1 MDERHYQLLK
11 LLQDRPGL
19 SQREL
24 ARELDI
30 SLGSTNYALKALV
43 ARGWV
48 KAQNFR
54 RSDNKKAYLY
64 KLTPSG
70 ITQKA
75 HLAYHFL
82 QRKRVEH
89 ERLMQEIEQLRTEVE
104 TTAAKA
110 AKK

>member
-1 MDERHYQLLK
+1 LTERHYKLLK
-11 LLQDRPGL
+11 LLEDNPGL

-30 SLGSTNYALKALV
+30 SLGSTNYALRALV
-43 ARGWV
+43 SRGWV

-70 ITQKA
+70 IAEKTR
-75 HLAYHFL
+75 LAYHFL
-82 QRKRVEH
+82 QSKRVEH
-89 ERLMQEIEQLRTEVE
+89 ERLMQEIEQLRAEVE
-104 TTAAKA
+104 ATPGEDQ
-110 AKK
+110 

>member
-1 MDERHYQLLK
+1 MIERDYKLLK
-11 LLQDRPGL
+11 LLEANPGL

-24 ARELDI
+24 AREMDI

-48 KAQNFR
+48 KALNFR

-70 ITQKA
+70 IAEKTR
-75 HLAYHFL
+75 LAYHFL
-82 QRKRVEH
+82 QRKRAEH
-89 ERLMQEIEQLRTEVE
+89 HRLMQEIEQLRTELE
-104 TTAAKA
+104 TPPKEGR
-110 AKK
+110 